1 MSDPVL
7 MDKADL
13 AKTAKELDQAAENQ
27 AKMAREIKVLNT
39 SLAQALDAANRA
51 KVEIGQLRKALP
63 SDKVQIELKGLRAS
77 MGEAHK
83 RINVLEKELVA
94 AKAETEVRRKE
105 TGKVMSRFE
114 GVQSTFDTMQV
125 GRDKACADR
134 DQALAN
140 VQKGAEAYHKLN
152 TEFEAFKKA
161 AAEAKQPQKPAKA
174 PEPAKA

>member
-7 MDKADL
+7 MEKADL
-13 AKTAKELDQAAENQ
+13 AKMSRERDQAVESQ
-27 AKMAREIKVLNT
+27 AKMAKEIKTLNM

-125 GRDKACADR
+125 GRDKAYSEREKLLADI
-134 DQALAN
+134 
-140 VQKGAEAYHKLN
+140 QKGAEAYQKLLA
-152 TEFEAFKKA
+152 EFDAFKKA